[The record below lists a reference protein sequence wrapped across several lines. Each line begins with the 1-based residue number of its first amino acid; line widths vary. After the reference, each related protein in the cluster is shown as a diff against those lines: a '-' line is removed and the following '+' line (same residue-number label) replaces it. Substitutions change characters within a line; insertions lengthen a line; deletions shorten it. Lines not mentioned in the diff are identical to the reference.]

1 MSENEVKEEEI
12 LEEQVI
18 DEEAIEDSINEAEET
33 EEVQGKVGEIKVS
46 FIKSLGAIIV
56 DEVVIGIISIILFY
70 IFEALLRLSGYFI
83 SQKISMIFILFVIV
97 SILYTSFMEASK
109 AGQTVGKKLLY

>member
-18 DEEAIEDSINEAEET
+18 DEEAIEVSINEAEEI
-33 EEVQGKVGEIKVS
+33 EVQGKVGGAKVS

-56 DEVVIGIISIILFY
+56 DEVVIGITSIILFY

-83 SQKISMIFILFVIV
+83 SQKISMVFILFVIV